1 MKNDNTGKVA
11 IIFPQNGRIMD
22 RLSAMALLVKVTEL
36 GSMSAAARALNMPLT
51 TVSRHIGELESA
63 LGVRLLARTTRKLTL
78 TDAGVDYVAA
88 ARRILE
94 EVENAERQATGEY
107 QEPKGELVISAPTM
121 FGRQHVLPVI
131 SEFIAR
137 YPLIRVR
144 LLLSDRNAD
153 LVSDHVD
160 LAVRIGDLADS
171 SMVATRLGTMRIVAC
186 AHPAL
191 LAKYGEP
198 QRPRDL
204 AALAKYGEPQRPRD
218 LAALPIIRIES
229 PMPYRGW
236 RFRAAERED
245 QLINLPPVLSVTT
258 PESAADAARLGV
270 GVARLLHYQALDGL
284 RHGELRLLLEN
295 VEPDP
300 APVHLLYTARD
311 LAPLKLRKFIDFAA
325 PALRQALLR
334 IAGAA

>member
-22 RLSAMALLVKVTEL
+22 RLNAMALLVKVTEL

-78 TDAGVDYVAA
+78 TDAGGDYVAA

-171 SMVATRLGTMRIVAC
+171 SMVVTRLGTMRIVAC

-204 AALAKYGEPQRPRD
+204 AAL
-218 LAALPIIRIES
+218 PIIRIES
-229 PMPYRGW
+229 PM